1 MLAGVGPQLAEQLDR
16 TGMRARLG
24 ADRIFE
30 AQPALTAS
38 VKAAVAAGEKWLA
51 SAQPK

>member
-1 MLAGVGPQLAEQLDR
+1 
-16 TGMRARLG
+16 MRDRLG

-30 AQPALTAS
+30 AQPTLTAS

-51 SAQPK
+51 SVEPK